1 MERMVHAKAAD
12 NLQAHFLGGSFEH
25 SQPSDASRF
34 YHGPLPEPDLE
45 VHYFDPSGAARGSI
59 PCGTGGKHQEHYKCD
74 VRPFTRRCL
83 ASHCDQHDHT
93 DIRMG
98 RWVEQRGLDYSIQA
112 VVMVFSFVALPC
124 VLATKFT
131 SWADLNSSTYPR
143 PQFYETPSRKEQL
156 EMWQLS
162 IIVLSYFT
170 LPHYIQRVYAAS
182 DLRSL
187 KVGVSIWFTILPA
200 IYIGTVGVK
209 ILDGADT
216 SSPFTSIIVK
226 LMDLGG
232 FSQAIGYI
240 ALTASLAAI
249 MSTAD
254 SLVIGISQLVTSEII
269 YPFMPDESPHA
280 IAWSGR
286 LASLATMIVAS
297 LIGLAWREGITALSR
312 IQFPLS
318 AQAAP
323 AFLLG
328 LYTPNEHYDCHP
340 WSIAAAAV
348 LSTIYVFCIIFAYL
362 GRESNPAAIDA
373 GLTGMVL
380 NFSLVILLEIARRL
394 MKLSPMAVNAKKMDK
409 NGEGSG
415 ESSKSAQLFP
425 LRPNGTCP
433 DYYDSEIIRLHQDLS
448 GMPPILMPT
457 SFPIDEENI
466 EAIDPD
472 LVELTVHERSM
483 RTSYDSTNTLIR
495 SRRSVISKTL
505 DDIQSSTKLRLVD
518 TQESMQSRRR
528 LSALLIKPD
537 EKLDDHEG
545 EFVVEEPDGR
555 KEIPELDA
563 D

>member
-1 MERMVHAKAAD
+1 M
-12 NLQAHFLGGSFEH
+12 
-25 SQPSDASRF
+25 
-34 YHGPLPEPDLE
+34 
-45 VHYFDPSGAARGSI
+45 
-59 PCGTGGKHQEHYKCD
+59 T
-74 VRPFTRRCL
+74 
-83 ASHCDQHDHT
+83 
-93 DIRMG
+93 
-98 RWVEQRGLDYSIQA
+98 
-112 VVMVFSFVALPC
+112 
-124 VLATKFT
+124 
-131 SWADLNSSTYPR
+131 
-143 PQFYETPSRKEQL
+143 
-156 EMWQLS
+156 
-162 IIVLSYFT
+162 
-170 LPHYIQRVYAAS
+170 
-182 DLRSL
+182 
-187 KVGVSIWFTILPA
+187 VSVWFTILPA

-425 LRPNGTCP
+425 LRPKWDVP
-433 DYYDSEIIRLHQDLS
+433 RLLRFGDNPLTSRLIWKSMKGVREPFSNIYWVALALLS
-448 GMPPILMPT
+448 ITICTPILPEGVPPIEDEQGIPWWAKKSILANIIPFAIIFVEVLLMPT